1 MSGIPVQLPVVPS
14 QAQRFKLDLGGTT
27 YNFRLTY
34 NAAQDGCWV
43 MDIGDD
49 NGAVLVAGIP
59 LVSGVDLLAQHRHLG
74 FTGGLIVT
82 TDRGA
87 GEVPSFDGLGVTSR
101 LFFIPD

>member
-1 MSGIPVQLPVVPS
+1 VTVLTELSIVPAR
-14 QAQRFKLDLGGTT
+14 AQRFKQTLGEAT

-34 NAAQDGCWV
+34 NVAQDSCWI

-49 NGAVLVAGIP
+49 NGTLLVAGIP
-59 LVSGVDLLAQHRHLG
+59 LVSGADLLSQYRHLG
-74 FTGGLIVT
+74 FSGGLVVT

-87 GEVPSFDGLGVTSR
+87 GEVPAFDGLGLTSH